1 LQKIKID
8 WNYWLI
14 RFLFVMA
21 VIIGYCVITNF
32 QVINEIL
39 SRFFSVVSPFL
50 LGFVFAYLLSGAQ
63 KRLENLLK
71 KIQLGFFKKHC
82 RGLSVL
88 ILYLILIYLF
98 FVTLN
103 YVIPLIV
110 NNIVDLLN
118 LLPTFYSYIM
128 DLFDKLQAEGILE
141 VIHIED
147 LLKTI
152 TADYSPEKL
161 LSQWAQ
167 TLLSLGELT
176 KNLSSLVFNAF
187 LSLIISIYALVFKD
201 SILSFTDKLAQ
212 KIFSKR
218 IYQESKKWLQTTH
231 LVFYRFISSQF
242 IDACIMGILAT
253 LLLTILEVPFA
264 VTLGILLGICN
275 MIPYF
280 GSIFAS
286 IVTTVITFFS
296 GGWQLALTALFSL
309 LILQQIDGNF
319 IGPRIMSGALDLNP
333 IIIIISI
340 TIGGAYFGVLGM
352 FLAVPVAAILKI
364 VTTNWLDEPNKTV

>member
-1 LQKIKID
+1 MQKIKID

>member
-1 LQKIKID
+1 
-8 WNYWLI
+8 
-14 RFLFVMA
+14 
-21 VIIGYCVITNF
+21 
-32 QVINEIL
+32 
-39 SRFFSVVSPFL
+39 
-50 LGFVFAYLLSGAQ
+50 
-63 KRLENLLK
+63 
-71 KIQLGFFKKHC
+71 
-82 RGLSVL
+82 
-88 ILYLILIYLF
+88 
-98 FVTLN
+98 
-103 YVIPLIV
+103 
-110 NNIVDLLN
+110 
-118 LLPTFYSYIM
+118 
-128 DLFDKLQAEGILE
+128 
-141 VIHIED
+141 
-147 LLKTI
+147 
-152 TADYSPEKL
+152 KL